1 MSSQPHISV
10 VCCGL
15 IGTIAGDGPGPES
28 MIERS
33 FAEAIAT
40 QGVVAGTSA
49 YARCM
54 SQVSRSRGRPT
65 LEVFDTLFPGNQ
77 ARAQAACLAFERSYR
92 AAIQRHGLT
101 LQPGARSAIDKLTGS
116 GIRACAVTSLSRDM
130 LSLVLDAVGWRGR
143 FDAALC
149 PDDVPRGF
157 PWPDLVITALLR
169 LGAGD
174 VREVAVAV
182 GTEHGIT
189 AGRRAGAGLTVG
201 VLTGPH
207 TPARLRGAGA
217 SHLIDSIAELPDL
230 VALPARR
237 RRHRDYRVARAARRP
252 VP

>member
-15 IGTIAGDGPGPES
+15 IGTLVGDGPGPES

-65 LEVFDTLFPGNQ
+65 LEIFDTLFPGNQ

-92 AAIQRHGLT
+92 AAVQRSGLS
-101 LQPGARSAIDKLTGS
+101 LRPGADEAISKLTGS
-116 GIRACAVTSLSRDM
+116 GVRTCVVTSLSRDM
-130 LSLVLDAVGWRGR
+130 LSFVLDTVGWRGR

-169 LGAGD
+169 LRAGD

-182 GTEHGIT
+182 GTEHGVQ

-207 TPARLRGAGA
+207 TPARLREAGA
-217 SHLIDSIAELPDL
+217 AHLIDSIAELPDL
-230 VALPARR
+230 AAHPAATPASP
-237 RRHRDYRVARAARRP
+237 DYPVARAGRRP

>member
-1 MSSQPHISV
+1 VSSQPHISV

-15 IGTIAGDGPGPES
+15 VGTAVGDGSGSES

-54 SQVSRSRGRPT
+54 TQVSRARGRATPDI
-65 LEVFDTLFPGNQ
+65 FDTLFPGNQ

-92 AAIQRHGLT
+92 AAVQRTGLAP
-101 LQPGARSAIDKLTGS
+101 QPGASQAIDKLTGS
-116 GIRACAVTSLSRDM
+116 GIRTCVVTSLSRDM
-130 LSLVLDAVGWRGR
+130 LSFVLDTIGWRSR
-143 FDAALC
+143 FDVSLC
-149 PDDVPRGF
+149 PDDAPRGF

-182 GTEHGIT
+182 GTEHGIQ
-189 AGRRAGAGLTVG
+189 AARRAGSELTVG

-207 TPARLRGAGA
+207 TPARLRKAGA
-217 SHLIDSIAELPDL
+217 THLIDSIAELPDL
-230 VALPARR
+230 VA
-237 RRHRDYRVARAARRP
+237 
-252 VP
+252 

>member
-1 MSSQPHISV
+1 MSTQPHISV

-15 IGTIAGDGPGPES
+15 IGTTVGDGYGSES
-28 MIERS
+28 MLERS
-33 FAEAIAT
+33 FSEAIAT

-65 LEVFDTLFPGNQ
+65 LEIFDTLFPGNQ

-92 AAIQRHGLT
+92 AAVQRTGLT
-101 LQPGARSAIDKLTGS
+101 LQPGANEAIDKLTGS
-116 GIRACAVTSLSRDM
+116 GIRTCLVTSLSRDM
-130 LSLVLDAVGWRGR
+130 LKFVLDAVGWRGR
-143 FDAALC
+143 FDASLC

-182 GTEHGIT
+182 STEHGIR
-189 AGRRAGAGLTVG
+189 AARRAGSELPVG
-201 VLTGPH
+201 VLTGAH

-217 SHLIDSIAELPDL
+217 AHLIESVAELPDL
-230 VALPARR
+230 VA
-237 RRHRDYRVARAARRP
+237 
-252 VP
+252 

>member
-15 IGTIAGDGPGPES
+15 VGTTVGDGSDSES

-40 QGVVAGTSA
+40 QGVVPGTSA

-54 SQVSRSRGRPT
+54 SQVSRARGRPT
-65 LEVFDTLFPGNQ
+65 LDILDTLFPGNQ

-92 AAIQRHGLT
+92 AAVQRTGLT
-101 LQPGARSAIDKLTGS
+101 LQPGANQAIDKLTGS
-116 GIRACAVTSLSRDM
+116 GIRVCVVTSLSRDM
-130 LSLVLDAVGWRGR
+130 LSFVLDTVGWRGR
-143 FDAALC
+143 FDASLC

-157 PWPDLVITALLR
+157 PWPDLIITALLR

-182 GTEHGIT
+182 GTEHGIQ
-189 AGRRAGAGLTVG
+189 AGRRAGSELTVG

-207 TPARLRGAGA
+207 TPARLRKAGA
-217 SHLIDSIAELPDL
+217 AQLIDSVADLPDL
-230 VALPARR
+230 VT
-237 RRHRDYRVARAARRP
+237 
-252 VP
+252 

>member
-1 MSSQPHISV
+1 VSSRPHISV

-15 IGTIAGDGPGPES
+15 IGTTVGDGSGPES

-40 QGVVAGTSA
+40 QGVVSGTSA
-49 YARCM
+49 FARCM

-65 LEVFDTLFPGNQ
+65 PEIFDTLFPGNQ

-92 AAIQRHGLT
+92 AAVQRTGLA
-101 LQPGARSAIDKLTGS
+101 LQPGASEAIDKLTGS
-116 GIRACAVTSLSRDM
+116 GIRTCLVSSLSRG
-130 LSLVLDAVGWRGR
+130 LLQFVLDAVGWRGR
-143 FDAALC
+143 FDASLC

-157 PWPDLVITALLR
+157 PWPDLLITALLR

-182 GTEHGIT
+182 GTEHGIQ
-189 AGRRAGAGLTVG
+189 AGRRAGAELTVG

-207 TPARLRGAGA
+207 TPARLRKAGA
-217 SHLIDSIAELPDL
+217 AHLIGSVAELPDL
-230 VALPARR
+230 VA
-237 RRHRDYRVARAARRP
+237 
-252 VP
+252 

>member
-1 MSSQPHISV
+1 MSTQPHISV

-15 IGTIAGDGPGPES
+15 IGTTVGDGYGPES

-65 LEVFDTLFPGNQ
+65 PEIFDTLFPGNQ

-92 AAIQRHGLT
+92 ASVQRTGLVPH
-101 LQPGARSAIDKLTGS
+101 PGANEAIDKLTGS
-116 GIRACAVTSLSRDM
+116 GIRVCLVTSLSRDM
-130 LSLVLDAVGWRGR
+130 LRFVLDAVGWRGR
-143 FDAALC
+143 FDASLC

-182 GTEHGIT
+182 GTEHGIH
-189 AGRRAGAGLTVG
+189 AARRAGSELPVG

-207 TPARLRGAGA
+207 TPARLREAGA
-217 SHLIDSIAELPDL
+217 AHLIDSLAELPDL
-230 VALPARR
+230 VA
-237 RRHRDYRVARAARRP
+237 
-252 VP
+252 

>member
-1 MSSQPHISV
+1 VAGGDQVSSRPHISV

-15 IGTIAGDGPGPES
+15 IGTTVGDGPDSES
-28 MIERS
+28 MLERS

-65 LEVFDTLFPGNQ
+65 PDIFDTLFPGNQ

-92 AAIQRHGLT
+92 AAVQRTGLAP
-101 LQPGARSAIDKLTGS
+101 QPGAGEAIDKLTGS
-116 GIRACAVTSLSRDM
+116 GIRTCVVTSLSRDM
-130 LSLVLDAVGWRGR
+130 LSFVLDAVGWRTR
-143 FDAALC
+143 FDVSLC
-149 PDDVPRGF
+149 PDDVRRGF

-182 GTEHGIT
+182 GTEHGIQA
-189 AGRRAGAGLTVG
+189 AGRAGAELTAG

-207 TPARLRGAGA
+207 TPARLRAAGA
-217 SHLIDSIAELPDL
+217 THLIDSIAELPDL
-230 VALPARR
+230 VA
-237 RRHRDYRVARAARRP
+237 
-252 VP
+252 